1 MHKSR
6 TVEDNPI
13 LCAEDGAIDLMKMSG
28 SNHKTT
34 RWAAYQNKAMD
45 SASHGHLQF
54 LAIGPHNTY
63 QVPPTIY
70 LVDTTY
76 GLGWKYRFIGYVDME
91 TGEIHGE

>member
-6 TVEDNPI
+6 TVEDTPI
-13 LCAEDGAIDLMKMSG
+13 LRVGDVMIDLMKASG

-34 RWAAYQNKAMD
+34 RWAAYQNQAMD

-63 QVPPTIY
+63 QVPPTAY
-70 LVDTTY
+70 PVDTSH